1 MAGLKYHLYSP
12 EYVSGNSGF
21 FFPNISNLFLN
32 ILKNVLKMR
41 QVSLFP
47 FSKSRNVSI
56 SLKVFSFGDHHFFSQ
71 RINRGIRRIIWGH
84 GASLLVQY

>member
-1 MAGLKYHLYSP
+1 MTGLKYHLYSP
-12 EYVSGNSGF
+12 EYVSGNSRV
-21 FFPNISNLFLN
+21 FFPNISNLFPN

-47 FSKSRNVSI
+47 FSKSRNNVSI

-71 RINRGIRRIIWGH
+71 
-84 GASLLVQY
+84 